1 MANNKGGGEEDE
13 SINGEDKTNKFWSQN
28 WV

>member
-28 WV
+28 